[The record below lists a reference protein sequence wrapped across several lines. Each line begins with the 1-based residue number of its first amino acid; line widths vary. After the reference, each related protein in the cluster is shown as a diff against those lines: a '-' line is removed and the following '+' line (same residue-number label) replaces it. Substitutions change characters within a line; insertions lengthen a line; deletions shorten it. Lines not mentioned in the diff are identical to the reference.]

1 MWYFFVAKLVC
12 AMYPAFCSGQATTV
26 KPAPAPDCIREV
38 GALVYRVDSV
48 CLEQYL
54 DNLALVARDITVRP
68 HFENGRCVGQEIV
81 NIGADSVFLELGL
94 KAGDIIT
101 DANGKPL
108 NGAAPPPDFVF
119 VLADDLDSDFKQDRK
134 AIMPTL
140 RRRYGARRSGH
151 ARSPV
156 PAAQRQ

>member
-1 MWYFFVAKLVC
+1 
-12 AMYPAFCSGQATTV
+12 MYPAFCSGQAATV

-108 NGAAPPPDFVF
+108 NGAAPPPVEPYEEIKRPER
-119 VLADDLDSDFKQDRK
+119 LLLDLLRNHE
-134 AIMPTL
+134 PTTV
-140 RRRYGARRSGH
+140 RYEFD
-151 ARSPV
+151 
-156 PAAQRQ
+156 